1 MADIFEPD
9 ELEADALAPDS
20 EAPPVE
26 NAPERDEHGR
36 FKPKEQ
42 SAEEPPA
49 QEAPAEE
56 ADEAKRGDGT
66 VPQGALHA
74 EREKRK
80 QSDAERDAA
89 RAELKSAKDQLE
101 ALAKMREQIASRRP
115 EPLPEAD
122 DPAALEHLRA
132 RLAQTEETVN
142 RYGQDRDMQAT
153 QAREVAELGS
163 VIANAEAAYR
173 QQQPDY
179 DAAIDHVV
187 NARAKELSLYG
198 LPPAQIQQA
207 IIDETLDIVRSAVS
221 QGRDPAELGYQI
233 ALSRGYRPAQAGD
246 APPAQSGAAATLEAI
261 AKAQG
266 ASKSLG
272 SGGGSTPQQLN
283 DAALAAM
290 SDDEFSALYST
301 PEGRKMIDA
310 L

>member
-1 MADIFEPD
+1 MADSIFEDD
-9 ELEADALAPDS
+9 ELQAEALAPDAD
-20 EAPPVE
+20 APPVE

-42 SAEEPPA
+42 PAEEPPA

-56 ADEAKRGDGT
+56 GDEAKRGDGT

-74 EREKRK
+74 ERERRK
-80 QSDAERDAA
+80 SVET
-89 RAELKSAKDQLE
+89 ELKAAKEQLE

-122 DPAALEHLRA
+122 DPAAMEHLRA
-132 RLAQTEETVN
+132 RLAQTEETVT

-153 QAREVAELGS
+153 QAREVAELGN

-179 DAAIDHVV
+179 DEAINHVV

-198 LPPAQIQQA
+198 LPPAQIQQE
-207 IIDETLDIVRSAVS
+207 IVDEALDIVRSAVA

-233 ALSRGYRPAQAGD
+233 ALSRGYRPAQAGE
-246 APPAQSGAAATLEAI
+246 AAPAQSGAAATLEAI